1 MSECSNSEGGIMG
14 DNRYEYH
21 SFAFAVDKRKAFVKE
36 RKGYV
41 RLSTYAIVFVI
52 MCIFV

>member
-1 MSECSNSEGGIMG
+1 MG

-21 SFAFAVDKRKAFVKE
+21 SYSFALDKRKEFVRE

>member
-1 MSECSNSEGGIMG
+1 MG

-21 SFAFAVDKRKAFVKE
+21 QYSFAVDKRKVFVKE

-41 RLSTYAIVFVI
+41 RLSTYAIVLVI